1 MLKSSMPAIY
11 SRKIGNGGKYMEFL
25 QQVINGLALGSVYAL
40 IALGYTM
47 VYGIIGLI
55 NFAHGDIYMMGAFF
69 GFFAATSFKLPFLPT
84 LIVAMAGSAL
94 LGVIIEK
101 IAYKPLRNS
110 PKISLLITAIGMS
123 LLLENG
129 SRLNFIFGPN
139 YRTYPSTLLPQKEIV
154 LGSLHLNSIQIL
166 ILLISFILALILQ
179 YIVFRT
185 KVGKAMRATSF
196 DNDAASLMGIN
207 VNNIISVTFAIGSA
221 LAGAAGVLVGILY
234 SRIDPYMGIM
244 PGLKAFVAAVLG
256 GIGVIP
262 GAMLGGIIMGLAE
275 TFTKVYISSSLSDAI
290 AFGILIVILIIKPS
304 GLLGKK
310 VNVKV

>member
-1 MLKSSMPAIY
+1 
-11 SRKIGNGGKYMEFL
+11 MEFL
-25 QQVINGLALGSVYAL
+25 QQIINGLALGSVYAL
-40 IALGYTM
+40 IAIGYTM

-69 GFFAATSFKLPFLPT
+69 GFFAATIFKLPFIPT
-84 LIVAMAGSAL
+84 LLVGMIGAGVLGIV
-94 LGVIIEK
+94 IEK

-110 PKISLLITAIGMS
+110 PKLSLLITAIGMS

-129 SRLNFIFGPN
+129 SRLNFIFGPD
-139 YRTYPSTLLPQKEIV
+139 YRTYPSKLLPEKIIQIGS
-154 LGSLHLNSIQIL
+154 LRLNSLHLLIIL
-166 ILLISFILALILQ
+166 ISISLAVILQ
-179 YIVFRT
+179 IIVFKT

-196 DNDAASLMGIN
+196 DKDAAALMGIN
-207 VNNIISVTFAIGSA
+207 INNIISVTFAIGSA

-256 GIGVIP
+256 GIGIIP
-262 GAMLGGIIMGLAE
+262 GAVLGGIIMGIAE
-275 TFTKVYISSSLSDAI
+275 TFTKVYISSKLSDAI
-290 AFGILIVILIIKPS
+290 AFTILIIILLIKPS
-304 GLLGKK
+304 GILGKK

>member
-1 MLKSSMPAIY
+1 
-11 SRKIGNGGKYMEFL
+11 MEFL

-69 GFFAATSFKLPFLPT
+69 GFFTATNFRLPFIPT
-84 LIVAMAGSAL
+84 LIVAMTGSAL

-101 IAYKPLRNS
+101 IAYKPMRNS
-110 PKISLLITAIGMS
+110 PKLSLLITAIGIS

-129 SRLNFIFGPN
+129 SRLNFIFGPD
-139 YRTYPSTLLPQKEIV
+139 YRTYPETLLPQKIITIGA
-154 LGSLHLNSIQIL
+154 LRLNSLQLL
-166 ILLISFILALILQ
+166 ILLISVILVLILQ
-179 YIVFRT
+179 YIVFKT

-196 DNDAASLMGIN
+196 DNDAAALMGID

-290 AFGILIVILIIKPS
+290 AFGILIIILIIKPS

-310 VNVKV
+310 ANVKV

>member
-1 MLKSSMPAIY
+1 
-11 SRKIGNGGKYMEFL
+11 MEFL

-40 IALGYTM
+40 IAIGYTM

-69 GFFAATSFKLPFLPT
+69 GFFAATIFKLPFIPT
-84 LIVAMAGSAL
+84 LLVGMIGAGI
-94 LGVIIEK
+94 LGILIEK

-110 PKISLLITAIGMS
+110 PKLSLLITAIGMS

-129 SRLNFIFGPN
+129 SRLNFIFGPD
-139 YRTYPSTLLPQKEIV
+139 YRTYPSKLLPEKIIQIGA
-154 LGSLHLNSIQIL
+154 LRLNSLHLLIIL
-166 ILLISFILALILQ
+166 ISILLAVILQ
-179 YIVFRT
+179 IIVFKT

-196 DNDAASLMGIN
+196 DKDAAALMGIN
-207 VNNIISVTFAIGSA
+207 INNIISVTFAIGSA

-256 GIGVIP
+256 GIGIIP
-262 GAMLGGIIMGLAE
+262 GAVLGGIIMGVAE
-275 TFTKVYISSSLSDAI
+275 TFTKVYISSKLSDAI
-290 AFGILIVILIIKPS
+290 AFTILIIILLIKPS
-304 GLLGKK
+304 GILGKK